1 MALSSPDLQRAS
13 KATPIDLAMRAAL
26 GDLEATQA
34 LLSYLSPVVRRVV
47 AGVIG
52 SSHADFDD
60 VAQQSLIAVLGALP
74 TFRGECS
81 PAGYASRIAFRV
93 ALRARKRHS
102 RDRSR
107 LDILARTNTG
117 ETCAPSPV
125 DVSGAQRRREL
136 LRELLAQLPE
146 EQAETLAL
154 RVVLGWSLEEIASA
168 TGAPTNTVRSR
179 MRLAK
184 EALRKCIERTPEL
197 ADELEV
203 RP

>member
-1 MALSSPDLQRAS
+1 
-13 KATPIDLAMRAAL
+13 MRAAL
-26 GDLEATQA
+26 GDLEATQS

-52 SSHADFDD
+52 TSHADFDD

-74 TFRGECS
+74 SFRGECS

-107 LDILARTNTG
+107 LDIMARTNTG

-184 EALRKCIERTPEL
+184 EALRKCIERTPTL

-203 RP
+203 QP

>member
-1 MALSSPDLQRAS
+1 MTPSSLNPFAKDTA
-13 KATPIDLAMRAAL
+13 PGDLALRAAA

-34 LLSYLSPVVRRVV
+34 LLRYLVPVIRRVV

-52 SSHADFDD
+52 TSHADFDD

-74 TFRGECS
+74 SFRGECS

-93 ALRARKRHS
+93 ALRARKQRG
-102 RDRSR
+102 RELTR
-107 LDILARTNTG
+107 LDVLARSGT
-117 ETCAPSPV
+117 EDDCAPSPV

-136 LRELLAQLPE
+136 LRELLARLPE

-154 RVVLGWSLEEIASA
+154 RVVLGWSLDEIAEA

-184 EALRKCIERTPEL
+184 DALRKSIERNPGLSE
-197 ADELEV
+197 ELEV
-203 RP
+203 TR